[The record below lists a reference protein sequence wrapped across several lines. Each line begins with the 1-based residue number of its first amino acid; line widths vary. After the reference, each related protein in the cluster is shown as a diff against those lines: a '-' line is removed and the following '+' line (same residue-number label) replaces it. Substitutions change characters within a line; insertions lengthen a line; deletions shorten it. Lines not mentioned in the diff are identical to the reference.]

1 LPDAEQSAINT
12 FLQLNIQPPEAP
24 LLQHPP
30 IQPSQEETQHN
41 QEDVPTKSQDQ
52 CRSSSRVADKPT
64 AKLHSLVHCQTVL
77 MKKLDILP
85 ENKTPTEAHRK
96 RLVGLFSDTMSAQA
110 IAAVED
116 LLSDG
121 NPAAKAADA

>member
-1 LPDAEQSAINT
+1 
-12 FLQLNIQPPEAP
+12 
-24 LLQHPP
+24 
-30 IQPSQEETQHN
+30 
-41 QEDVPTKSQDQ
+41 
-52 CRSSSRVADKPT
+52 
-64 AKLHSLVHCQTVL
+64 

-110 IAAVED
+110 IADVED

-121 NPAAKAADA
+121 ESRGEGCGHLMGKMPAIIDN